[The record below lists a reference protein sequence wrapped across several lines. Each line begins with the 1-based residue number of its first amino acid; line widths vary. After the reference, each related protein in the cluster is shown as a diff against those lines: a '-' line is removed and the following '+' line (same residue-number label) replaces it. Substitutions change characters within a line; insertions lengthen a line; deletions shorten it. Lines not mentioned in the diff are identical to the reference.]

1 MLHKLTLP
9 LNDIDILAL
18 HVGDEV
24 LLSGTLLT
32 ARDAAHKWLI
42 DTFIENPQAPSVD
55 DKAIHDDLTRILD
68 HGAIYHC
75 GPLISGEL
83 ASDGSTDHIRF
94 LSAGPTTSI
103 REEIYEYRIMEHFHV
118 SAIIGKGG
126 MGANTLAACQQGP
139 AVYLHAI
146 GGAGALIA
154 QSVQRVKAVY
164 KPEFGIPE
172 AMWIITVK
180 DFPAVVTMD
189 AHGQSLHTQVAENS
203 KRIFTGLLACDTE
216 MFIPPL

>member
-1 MLHKLTLP
+1 M
-9 LNDIDILAL
+9 NI
-18 HVGDEV
+18 GDEV

-32 ARDAAHKWLI
+32 ARDAAHKWLLE
-42 DTFIENPQAPSVD
+42 TFIENLQPPLPD
-55 DKAIHDDLTRILD
+55 DQAIHNAIAPILN

-75 GPLISGEL
+75 GPLISGEI
-83 ASDGSTDHIRF
+83 ARDGSTDHIRF

-103 REEIYEYRIMEHFHV
+103 REEIYEPRIMEHFHV
-118 SAIIGKGG
+118 SAVIGKGG
-126 MGANTLAACQQGP
+126 MGATTLAACQQGP

-154 QSVQRVKAVY
+154 QTVQQVKAVY

-172 AMWIITVK
+172 AIWIIELK

-189 AHGQSLHTQVAENS
+189 AHGRSLHNLVAENS
-203 KRIFTGLLACDTE
+203 KRILTDLLAYDTE
-216 MFIPPL
+216 

>member
-42 DTFIENPQAPSVD
+42 DTFVKNPQAPSVD
-55 DKAIHDDLTRILD
+55 DQAIHDDLTRILD

-83 ASDGSTDHIRF
+83 ANDGSTDHIRF

-103 REEIYEYRIMEHFHV
+103 REEIYEPSIMEHFHV
-118 SAIIGKGG
+118 SVIIGKGG
-126 MGANTLAACQQGP
+126 MGTATLAACQQVP
-139 AVYLHAI
+139 AVYLHAV
-146 GGAGALIA
+146 GGAGTLIA
-154 QSVQRVKAVY
+154 QTVQHVQAVY

-172 AMWIITVK
+172 AIWIIEIK

-189 AHGQSLHTQVAENS
+189 AHSQSLHSLVAKNS
-203 KRIFTGLLACDTE
+203 KRILTGLLACDTE
-216 MFIPPL
+216 